1 MQSEEKQD
9 SKRRAI
15 YYMMIDVAYKKNK
28 RMHNKEMWVVSSYDT
43 VGEIMANDR
52 KTMHRLGS
60 ELYGKTKAKR
70 HIMLREIKSKKFL
83 GYTNRAK

>member
-28 RMHNKEMWVVSSYDT
+28 RMHQKEMWVVSSYDT
-43 VGEIMANDR
+43 VGEIMANDK

-60 ELYGKTKAKR
+60 ELYGKTKAQR
-70 HIMLREIKSKKFL
+70 HIMLRQIKSKKFL